1 MKKST
6 DTALAISADYRQFVE
21 ALKNRVATAQ
31 LSAARRIN
39 HEMIFLYWD
48 IGHGIVQKQKA
59 LGWGESVVEM
69 VAEELRK
76 AFPSMSGFSPRNVR
90 DMKRFYLAYSDE
102 AIWRQPV
109 AKLAKDTKVSA
120 IRPQPVAKLEAGD
133 TPTAILRQPV
143 AEFGGA
149 GIWPQ
154 PVAKSEDGNPG
165 QFLPQLVAEIPWGH
179 HRFILDKLSAPAARL
194 WYLRATA
201 RFGWSRNVLLNQ
213 IKAGAYERAVTEKKT
228 HNFDLALPEHF
239 AEQADEMLK
248 SSYNLEFLGLRRAVR
263 ERELED
269 RLITRLQSFLL
280 ELGYGFCFVG
290 RQHRIALGKKEYF
303 IDLLFYHRFL
313 KALVAFDLKVGPFEP
328 EFTGKMDF
336 YLNLL
341 NDKERGPGDQPSI
354 GIILCAEKDDVEV
367 EYALRTKAN
376 PIGVAAYALQSKL
389 PGELKGKLP
398 TAKQLADIV
407 RAEMEV
413 GQ

>member
-1 MKKST
+1 MKKPT
-6 DTALAISADYRQFVE
+6 DNTLAITADYRQFVE
-21 ALKNRVATAQ
+21 ELKTRVSTAR
-31 LSAARRIN
+31 LTAARRIN
-39 HEMIFLYWD
+39 HEIIFLYWD
-48 IGHGIVQKQKA
+48 IGRGIVEKQKA

-69 VAEELRK
+69 VAADLRK
-76 AFPSMSGFSPRNVR
+76 AFPSMTGFSPRNVWYMR
-90 DMKRFYLAYSDE
+90 RLYEACSAPEILSHVVREITKRGAGPILRRPVAESPGDE
-102 AIWRQPV
+102 KRRQPV
-109 AKLAKDTKVSA
+109 ANLGTNAD
-120 IRPQPVAKLEAGD
+120 L
-133 TPTAILRQPV
+133 PTILQHPA
-143 AEFGGA
+143 AEFGKSS
-149 GIWPQ
+149 IWPQ
-154 PVAKSEDGNPG
+154 PVDKLPDDDPA
-165 QFLPQLVAEIPWGH
+165 QFLQQLVAEIPWGH
-179 HRFILDKLSAPAARL
+179 HMLMLDKLSEAAARL
-194 WYLRATA
+194 WYLRATV

-248 SSYNLEFLGLRRAVR
+248 SSYNLEFLGLHRAVR

-328 EFTGKMDF
+328 EFAGKMDF

-341 NDKERGPGDQPSI
+341 NDHERGPADQPSI

-398 TAKQLADIV
+398 TAF
-407 RAEMEV
+407 
-413 GQ
+413 